1 MEERIGIVAP
11 GAMGVAL
18 GRCLLAGGHQVLVA
32 LDGRSAATVARARPL
47 TDCGDLDT
55 LVASADAVLSVVPPG
70 EALAVADELA
80 AARERTGARPLVA
93 ELNAVAPAVV
103 EKIAARLSGDLVD
116 GAVSGAP
123 PRPDSAAAT
132 RVFLSGPRAVEIAG
146 LRAPGIR
153 WIPLDG
159 PVGAA
164 SAAKMC
170 TASVRK
176 GYQALLAHALLT
188 AHAHGVLDTVLTD
201 LRLDFPDA
209 GVGPVAVAATKAWRF
224 VDEME
229 QIAATQSAAGLTPQ
243 LFTAMA
249 QVYRELATSSWG
261 VRRPEDVSP
270 ASADLADLQP
280 RRQPDVDGG
289 PSST

>member
-32 LDGRSAATVARARPL
+32 LHGRSAATVARARPL

-55 LVASADAVLSVVPPG
+55 LVASADVVLSVVPPG
-70 EALAVADELA
+70 QALAVADELA

-123 PRPDSAAAT
+123 PSPDADPPT
-132 RVFLSGPRAVEIAG
+132 RVFLSGPRAAEIAA
-146 LRAPGIR
+146 LRAPGVR
-153 WIPLDG
+153 WIPLHG

-164 SAAKMC
+164 SAAKIC

-188 AHAHGVLDTVLTD
+188 ARAHGVLDTVLAD

-209 GVGPVAVAATKAWRF
+209 GVAPVAVAATKAWRF

-229 QIAATQSAAGLTPQ
+229 QIAATQSAVGLTPQ
-243 LFTAMA
+243 LFTAVA
-249 QVYRELATSSWG
+249 TVYRDLATSAWG
-261 VRRPEDVSP
+261 ARRPEDVP
-270 ASADLADLQP
+270 PDLADLADLQP
-280 RRQPDVDGG
+280 RAPDAP
-289 PSST
+289 PSTSG